1 MFLQPL
7 CIAFA
12 LQYPVIEAQSTED
25 ATKFHV
31 LVKSESLRYG
41 YNEQWNL
48 GDNVSK
54 VYWNVTYMVKHGVFY
69 KFYNKQLC
77 SFMK

>member
-1 MFLQPL
+1 MNIFTLLTCRYMFLQPL

-41 YNEQWNL
+41 YNEQ
-48 GDNVSK
+48 
-54 VYWNVTYMVKHGVFY
+54 
-69 KFYNKQLC
+69 
-77 SFMK
+77 